1 MKMKRIFLL
10 IVLIAAAFGLDAQYI
25 QNQEFE
31 KANYYYNEARYDT
44 AVVIYEGI
52 INEGYVSAPLLYNI
66 GNAYF
71 KMRNYPMAILNYEKA
86 LKIEPDNA
94 DIKQNLAI
102 ANALITDKIEPV
114 PEFFLKKLWRS
125 IGDKLSA
132 NEWAT
137 VSLVL
142 IALVLIT
149 LFLYLTARTRGV
161 KKSMFFIGIL
171 LIIIAL
177 CSIIHASQKW
187 KYMNE
192 HNEAI
197 VMMPTIT
204 VKSSPSSSGTD
215 LFVLHEGTKVDI
227 MDKADNWNKIK
238 IADGS
243 VGWLPSSCI
252 TRF

>member
-1 MKMKRIFLL
+1 MKKILFI
-10 IVLIAAAFGLDAQYI
+10 IVLMVTVLGLKAQTL
-25 QNQEFE
+25 QNQKFE

-44 AVVIYEGI
+44 AVIIYESI
-52 INEGYVSAPLLYNI
+52 LNDGYVSAPLLYNI

-71 KMRNYPMAILNYEKA
+71 KMREYPMAILNYEKA
-86 LKIEPDNA
+86 LKIEPDND

-114 PEFFLKKLWRS
+114 PEFFLTKLWKN

-137 VSLVL
+137 LSLVL
-142 IALVLIT
+142 IGLVLVV
-149 LFLYLTARTRGV
+149 LFLYLTARTKGV

-171 LIIIAL
+171 LIVICL
-177 CSIIHASQKW
+177 CSIIHASQKHR
-187 KYMNE
+187 YMNE

-197 VMMPTIT
+197 VMIPTIT
-204 VKSSPSSSGTD
+204 VKSSPTTSGTD
-215 LFVLHEGTKVDI
+215 LFVLHEGTKVSVL
-227 MDKADNWNKIK
+227 DKDDSWNKIK

-252 TRF
+252 TKY

>member
-1 MKMKRIFLL
+1 MKKILFL
-10 IVLIAAAFGLDAQYI
+10 IVLMVTLVGANAQTI

-31 KANYYYNEARYDT
+31 KANFYYNEARYDT
-44 AVVIYEGI
+44 AVVLYENI
-52 INEGYVSAPLLYNI
+52 ISEGYISAPLLYNI

-86 LKIEPDNA
+86 LKFEPDNEE
-94 DIKQNLAI
+94 IKQNLSI

-114 PEFFLKKLWRS
+114 PEFFIKKIWKN
-125 IGDKLSA
+125 IGNKLSA
-132 NEWAT
+132 NEWAI

-142 IALVLIT
+142 IAIVLIV
-149 LFLYLTARTRGV
+149 LFLYFTARSRGQ
-161 KKSMFFIGIL
+161 KKAMFFVGIL
-171 LIIIAL
+171 LIVICL
-177 CSIIHASQKW
+177 CSIIFASQKYR
-187 KYMNE
+187 YMNE

-215 LFVLHEGTKVDI
+215 LFVLHEGTKVRIID
-227 MDKADNWNKIK
+227 DTDNWNKIK

-252 TRF
+252 TRY

>member
-1 MKMKRIFLL
+1 MKKILFI
-10 IVLIAAAFGLDAQYI
+10 IVLMVATVCLKAQTI
-25 QNQEFE
+25 QDQQFE
-31 KANYYYNEARYDT
+31 KANFYYNEARYDT
-44 AVVIYEGI
+44 AVVIYESI
-52 INEGYVSAPLLYNI
+52 LNEGYVSAPLLYNI

-86 LKIEPDNA
+86 LKIEPAND

-114 PEFFLKKLWRS
+114 PEFFMRKIWTN
-125 IGDKLSA
+125 IGNKLSA

-137 VSLVL
+137 MSLVL
-142 IALVLIT
+142 IAMVLVVV
-149 LFLYLTARTRGV
+149 FLYLTARTKGL

-171 LIIIAL
+171 LIICCL
-177 CSIIHASQKW
+177 CSIIYASQKHR
-187 KYMNE
+187 YMNE
-192 HNEAI
+192 HNDAI

-215 LFVLHEGTKVDI
+215 LFVLHEGTKVKVL
-227 MDKADNWNKIK
+227 DKADNWNKIK

-243 VGWLPSSCI
+243 VGWMPSSCI